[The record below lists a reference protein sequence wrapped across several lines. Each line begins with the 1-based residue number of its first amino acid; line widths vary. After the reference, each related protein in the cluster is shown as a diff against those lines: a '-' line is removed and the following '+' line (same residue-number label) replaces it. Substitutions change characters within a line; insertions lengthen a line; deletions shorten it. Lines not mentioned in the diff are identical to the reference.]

1 MAISISQYVDLL
13 FKKLQGVAKTA
24 NSTVKGASNESIAS
38 PPLLRGDV
46 VWVQSDQI
54 GNTAQAI
61 SGITT
66 AYRNSGAVECAPDTT
81 VPPIGGIRPT
91 WLTNNAYWIPQE
103 FGSTWLPKVFVGP
116 SGVANIE
123 ATGTQIFSAGIGGV
137 GEYYFDTQAGVL
149 NFIGETIPS
158 VLTAGNVV
166 YVAGYQYSGL
176 IGTTNLPGNTTIGN
190 ILIANTTIT
199 SSLANATIT
208 IQPTGTGVV
217 TIDTATG
224 LIIPVGNI
232 VQRPGY
238 PTYSTSVAGTIRY
251 NNDYSYLEYFNG
263 TDWTEIG
270 SGGGVNIVDQQIT
283 PDGTSTVY
291 SLDQD
296 TTQSAILVSFNG
308 LNQIPGIAYTV
319 SGNSITF
326 AQAPEITD
334 IVDIRFLATATADN
348 LILNSSG
355 NAKVTV
361 TDSSTVIF
369 NTNNA
374 NVATVTAQGIFNISA
389 GHSLQLPIYTVSQAS
404 NLGTVAM
411 GQVIYVSNGDTGQP
425 CLAVYNGTAWKRV
438 SLGATIST

>member
-1 MAISISQYVDLL
+1 
-13 FKKLQGVAKTA
+13 
-24 NSTVKGASNESIAS
+24 
-38 PPLLRGDV
+38 
-46 VWVQSDQI
+46 
-54 GNTAQAI
+54 
-61 SGITT
+61 
-66 AYRNSGAVECAPDTT
+66 
-81 VPPIGGIRPT
+81 
-91 WLTNNAYWIPQE
+91 
-103 FGSTWLPKVFVGP
+103 
-116 SGVANIE
+116 
-123 ATGTQIFSAGIGGV
+123 
-137 GEYYFDTQAGVL
+137 
-149 NFIGETIPS
+149 
-158 VLTAGNVV
+158 
-166 YVAGYQYSGL
+166 
-176 IGTTNLPGNTTIGN
+176 
-190 ILIANTTIT
+190 
-199 SSLANATIT
+199 
-208 IQPTGTGVV
+208 
-217 TIDTATG
+217 
-224 LIIPVGNI
+224 
-232 VQRPGY
+232 
-238 PTYSTSVAGTIRY
+238 
-251 NNDYSYLEYFNG
+251 LEYFNG